1 MRRLIACGL
10 LAFACLAQAQPE
22 RFSGTVT
29 RVSDGDTLWVRPRAD
44 DGSRPRPVKLRL
56 VGIDAPE
63 RCQAHGDE
71 ATLALERQVKGRV
84 VEVERIATDG
94 HGRGLARVSVAGADV
109 GETLVRGGHAWSSH
123 WRGEAPYGEAE
134 AAARRARRGL
144 FANADALEPWRFRRS
159 HGPCETA
166 LTSPSPARG

>member
-1 MRRLIACGL
+1 MKRL
-10 LAFACLAQAQPE
+10 LAGVLLAWACLAQAQPE
-22 RFSGTVT
+22 RYSGTVT
-29 RVSDGDTLWVRPRAD
+29 RVSDGDTLWVRPHAD

-84 VEVERIATDG
+84 VAVERIATDG

-109 GETLVRGGHAWSSH
+109 GETLVRAGHAWSSH

-134 AAARRARRGL
+134 SAARRARRGL
-144 FANADALEPWRFRRS
+144 FAHADAVEPWRFRRA
-159 HGPCETA
+159 HGPCDRVA
-166 LTSPSPARG
+166 SSR